1 MRVQGKAN
9 KYNVSEVLKVSP
21 QSKEID
27 NSLKQK
33 QLGIFRADTSAYVNV
48 RELSQIEAPGSDLD
62 DESLS
67 ANSQRGQSN
76 LL

>member
-1 MRVQGKAN
+1 M
-9 KYNVSEVLKVSP
+9 SEVLKVSP